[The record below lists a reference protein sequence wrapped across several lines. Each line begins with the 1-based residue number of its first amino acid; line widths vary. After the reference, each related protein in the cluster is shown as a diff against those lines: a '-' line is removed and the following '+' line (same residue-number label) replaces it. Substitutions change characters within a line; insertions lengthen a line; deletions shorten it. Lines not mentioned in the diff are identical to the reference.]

1 MRWLEGITNSM
12 DMSLSK
18 LGDGEDREAC
28 SAAVCG
34 GCKELDRTEPLNN
47 NKQLMQYILSSLLLC
62 QDLTSLNEANRRKKR
77 LALDLPSETLKP
89 VLHSAKSA

>member
-1 MRWLEGITNSM
+1 MRWLEGITDSV

-18 LGDGEDREAC
+18 LRGGEDREAC

-47 NKQLMQYILSSLLLC
+47 SKQHM
-62 QDLTSLNEANRRKKR
+62 
-77 LALDLPSETLKP
+77 
-89 VLHSAKSA
+89 

>member
-1 MRWLEGITNSM
+1 MRWLEGITDSV

-47 NKQLMQYILSSLLLC
+47 SKQHIRYILFSLLLC
-62 QDLTSLNEANRRKKR
+62 QDPTSLNEANRRKKC

-89 VLHSAKSA
+89 LSPLC